1 LWRQRWWW
9 ECGPNAKTRICN
21 KGELTGYC
29 PFGNRAGGIV
39 YQLIGQD
46 DIYSGYCCPF
56 YSMSTSSTSNE
67 PSSSS
72 SKYSQPAPII
82 ITIVFLVAVIGFFTA
97 YLCRYFLKNVLAIW
111 NYGRNPSAATAAT
124 EGGADMSD
132 GLDPELIQ
140 AFPTFYY
147 SSVKDF
153 CPQKY
158 SLECAIC
165 LAEFSDGDM
174 LRFLTICC
182 HVFHQE
188 CIDHW
193 LESHKTC
200 PVCRQELDVTSK
212 SIVNVSSLQDSVCI
226 EVSEDINNKVDGVE
240 DAQCS
245 LNSKEQHDKKH
256 ESIERYL
263 RSHSTGHS
271 ITIEEEED
279 KHTLRLPDNVRIK
292 IVRRH
297 KSEGSYIAFG
307 EFTSCEET

>member
-1 LWRQRWWW
+1 MVITARFCTTSSPRIERVWLWRQRWWW
-9 ECGPNAKTRICN
+9 ECVPNAKTRICN
-21 KGELTGYC
+21 KWELTGYC
-29 PFGNRAGGIV
+29 PFGNRAG
-39 YQLIGQD
+39 
-46 DIYSGYCCPF
+46 
-56 YSMSTSSTSNE
+56 
-67 PSSSS
+67 
-72 SKYSQPAPII
+72 
-82 ITIVFLVAVIGFFTA
+82 A
-97 YLCRYFLKNVLAIW
+97 YLCSYFLKNVLAIW

-212 SIVNVSSLQDSVCI
+212 SIVNVSSLQDSVRI
-226 EVSEDINNKVDGVE
+226 EVSEDINNKVNGVE

-256 ESIERYL
+256 EVIERYL

-292 IVRRH
+292 IARRH